1 MRGFRWLCLM
11 VFVATLGSVASA
23 GRVEAGMLALRM
35 SGETFQGASFA
46 GTLFADDTPWS
57 LVAEF
62 DSADLTTSGGVYGPL
77 SSLTVVVGT
86 TTYTAVAPDTLLV
99 YLSSVPGIY
108 YLGIADSSSNAI
120 VPQFLVSSDPNWSA
134 SNPTPT
140 VFSNFAGIQSLY
152 FTMATSNGLL
162 ILATDEQPA
171 VQASI
176 TAAAVP
182 EPSLVSLAAFGAVCG
197 LVVARRRAL
206 RA

>member
-1 MRGFRWLCLM
+1 
-11 VFVATLGSVASA
+11 
-23 GRVEAGMLALRM
+23 MLALRM

-62 DSADLTTSGGVYGPL
+62 DSADLTTSGGTVYDAPL

-86 TTYTAVAPDTLLV
+86 TTYTAVAPNTLLV

-108 YLGIADSSSNAI
+108 YLGIADSSSNAL

-162 ILATDEQPA
+162 ILATDVQPA
-171 VQASI
+171 VQA
-176 TAAAVP
+176 
-182 EPSLVSLAAFGAVCG
+182 
-197 LVVARRRAL
+197 
-206 RA
+206 

>member
-1 MRGFRWLCLM
+1 M
-11 VFVATLGSVASA
+11 VLATSLGSLVSA

-62 DSADLTTSGGVYGPL
+62 DSADLTTSGGAFYDAPL

-86 TTYTAVAPDTLLV
+86 TTYTAVAPNTLLV
-99 YLSSVPGIY
+99 YLASVPGNY
-108 YLGIADSSSNAI
+108 YLGIADSSSNAL